1 MTRLSTPLFLAA
13 LVLSLTLALSACG
26 PKTGAAA
33 DNQSQNSGVPDVGG
47 PFQLVNQDNRP
58 VDQHVLDGKWTA
70 VFFGYTFCPDVCP
83 TTLTTLGRAQT
94 LLGPKAKTLQVVF
107 ISVDPGRDTP
117 AQLKAYL
124 SSPAF
129 PKGAIGLTGTPV
141 QVDQA
146 AKAYKVFYMKE
157 GSGQSYTVDHT
168 AAIYLMNPQGKFDR
182 VLAESL
188 TPNETATQIS
198 QAMDEGPK
206 AGA

>member
-1 MTRLSTPLFLAA
+1 MTPLRNPLILAA
-13 LVLSLTLALSACG
+13 LLLAACVSLCACG
-26 PKTGAAA
+26 AKPGTQGADHAPFGLP
-33 DNQSQNSGVPDVGG
+33 QIGG
-47 PFQLVNQDNRP
+47 PFQLIDQDHRP
-58 VDQHVLDGKWTA
+58 VDQHALDGKWTV

-83 TTLTTLGRAQT
+83 TTLTTLARAQA
-94 LLGPKAKTLQVVF
+94 LLGAQAKALQIVF

-129 PKGAIGLTGTPV
+129 PKGTVGLTGSPA

-146 AKAYKVFYMKE
+146 AKAYKVFYQKE
-157 GSGQSYTVDHT
+157 GSGRGYTVDHT
-168 AAIYLMNPQGKFDR
+168 AALYLMDPQGTFDR

-188 TPNETATQIS
+188 TPEEITHQIS
-198 QAMDEGPK
+198 DAMSQGPK